1 MIIILIALLTIAIV
15 IGISYVSMH
24 YVVTSKKPEDQKI
37 IQMKSVIQVFEQCI
51 LEAGDNAISQKI
63 RDVVDSLKYSD
74 VNTTAE
80 ASSKDIEIY
89 NEAMEL
95 LEALKGKK
103 LVEANNYIEHL
114 EKSVKERNIINK
126 YSK

>member
-1 MIIILIALLTIAIV
+1 MIILLIALLIIAIV
-15 IGISYVSMH
+15 IGINYVSMH
-24 YVVTSKKPEDQKI
+24 YVVTSKKPEDPKI
-37 IQMKSVIQVFEQCI
+37 MQMKSVIQVLEQCYI
-51 LEAGDNAISQKI
+51 EAGDNAISQKI
-63 RDVVDSLKYSD
+63 RDVVDLLKYSD
-74 VNTTAE
+74 VNSTAE
-80 ASSKDIEIY
+80 ASSKDVEIN

-114 EKSVKERNIINK
+114 EKCIKERSIINK